1 MSVMKYLVEF
11 VGTFIFLSVILT
23 QGKPIPIAVALL
35 AVIYFGGAISGG
47 HFNPAVSVMM
57 FFKKALP
64 AIDTPF
70 YIIAQ
75 LLGGLLALQFFNS
88 TSVAAVVTPPPV

>member
-1 MSVMKYLVEF
+1 MDFMKYLVEF
-11 VGTFIFLSVILT
+11 IGTFIFLSVILT

-47 HFNPAVSVMM
+47 NFNPAVSIMM

-64 AIDTPF
+64 AIDLPF

-75 LLGGLLALQFFNS
+75 VLGGLLALQFFNF
-88 TSVAAVVTPPPV
+88 TTVPVAPIVV